1 MVLGGVYVK
10 IPLAVSQTTTERI
23 DTMKQ
28 VKIESR
34 KLQSLTEDFLNT
46 AINNDF
52 SFIGVSDYNL
62 ANDYRLKG
70 VKQLRFCKE
79 YLAFAYDKLGNKT
92 VLTTDGTVLQF

>member
-1 MVLGGVYVK
+1 MVLSVF
-10 IPLAVSQTTTERI
+10 LAHTVLVVSQTTTERI
-23 DTMKQ
+23 DMKQ
-28 VKIESR
+28 AKIQSR

-46 AINNDF
+46 AITNDF

-62 ANDYRLKG
+62 ANIYRLKG

-79 YLAFAYDKLGNKT
+79 YLAFAYDRLGNKT